1 MNQTNLS
8 ERDIIVVSED
18 TILNAM
24 KNCDIKKLD
33 ELLHAELLFNI
44 PSGETITKTMDLE
57 TYKSGNMNI
66 REIKS
71 SQQIINIIGDNAI
84 VSVCIEMQ
92 GKFFDYSLDG
102 KYKVIRIWKKFDEK
116 WKVIGGSSVKI

>member
-66 REIKS
+66 CEIKS